1 MLIALLA
8 SYLPQRPIL
17 LGTDRSEMK
26 LLPILFISLL
36 VASDPV
42 LARGI
47 RCTTTK
53 QCAYMSVCDGGYC
66 MTMEEMFEK
75 YGFDDGQGSHGRH
88 RRNVETSDGHSG
100 NEEMLEDSGCQDDQE
115 EPHPRI
121 KRSSQA
127 KGAFDGG
134 Y

>member
-1 MLIALLA
+1 
-8 SYLPQRPIL
+8 
-17 LGTDRSEMK
+17 MK
-26 LLPILFISLL
+26 LIPILFLALL
-36 VASDPV
+36 IASDPV

-66 MTMEEMFEK
+66 LTMEEMFEK

-88 RRNVETSDGHSG
+88 RRQVEFNYPNAGQ
-100 NEEMLEDSGCQDDQE
+100 EEVLEESRSQDDQK
-115 EPHPRI
+115 EPHPRV
-121 KRSSQA
+121 KRSSQP
-127 KGAFDGG
+127 KYAFDGG